1 QPRNEERNSK
11 KNGRWTRKKSGSE
24 SQEPRLADF
33 SAACEAVPY
42 KDLVVVI
49 RGLKHK
55 FPLAL
60 NVAAEAATHK
70 DFKALIQA
78 LQTEL

>member
-1 QPRNEERNSK
+1 QQPRNEERNSK

-42 KDLVVVI
+42 KTMTSA
-49 RGLKHK
+49 HW
-55 FPLAL
+55 LA
-60 NVAAEAATHK
+60 AIARISEPEGHRH
-70 DFKALIQA
+70 
-78 LQTEL
+78 E